1 MMTPYIL
8 VLYYSRHGSVAE
20 MAKHIARGAKQQNNL
35 DVMIRQV
42 PDIADVTQAAQAPIP
57 EDGAPYCTLD
67 ELANCSGLAL
77 GSPSYFGGIAS
88 PLKYFLDQ
96 TSMLWM
102 SGQLAN
108 KPASVFTSASTMHGG
123 QEMCLQALMTP
134 LFHHGMIVHGLS
146 YKSPALHQTA
156 TGGTPYGA
164 SHFASSTGSSELSKE
179 ESKLCHDQGERLAK
193 LSNALLADH

>member
-1 MMTPYIL
+1 MTPYIL

-20 MAKHIARGAKQQNNL
+20 MAKHLARGAKQQNGL

-42 PDIADVTQAAQAPIP
+42 PELADVTQAAQEPVP
-57 EDGAPYCTLD
+57 PQGAPYCTLD
-67 ELANCSGLAL
+67 ELANCSALAL

-96 TSMLWM
+96 TSLIWM

-108 KPASVFTSASTMHGG
+108 KPACVFTSASTMHGG

-134 LFHHGMIVHGLS
+134 LFHHGMIIHGLS
-146 YKSPALHQTA
+146 YKSPALHQTK

-164 SHFASSTGSSELSKE
+164 SHFASSTGSSELSIE
-179 ESKLCHDQGERLAK
+179 ESQLCQDQGQRLAK
-193 LSNALLADH
+193 LCLALQTNA

>member
-1 MMTPYIL
+1 MTPYIL

-20 MAKHIARGAKQQNNL
+20 MAKHLARGAKQQANL

-42 PDIADVTQAAQAPIP
+42 PDIADVTEAAQAAIP
-57 EDGAPYCTLD
+57 ANGAPYCTLD

-77 GSPSYFGGIAS
+77 GSPSYFGSIAS

-96 TSMLWM
+96 TSMIWM

-146 YKSPALHQTA
+146 YKSPALHQTKS
-156 TGGTPYGA
+156 GGTPYGA
-164 SHFASSTGSSELSKE
+164 SHTSSSTGQSTLSPE
-179 ESKLCHDQGERLAK
+179 ESQLCQDQGERLAK
-193 LSNALLADH
+193 LCKALLNDN

>member
-1 MMTPYIL
+1 LIVENGDEGGKP
-8 VLYYSRHGSVAE
+8 
-20 MAKHIARGAKQQNNL
+20 AKHIARGAKQQTNL

-42 PDIADVTQAAQAPIP
+42 PDIADVTQTAKAPIP

-96 TSMLWM
+96 TSMIWM

-134 LFHHGMIVHGLS
+134 LFHHGMIIHGLS
-146 YKSPALHQTA
+146 YKSSALHQT
-156 TGGTPYGA
+156 TSGGTPYGA

-179 ESKLCHDQGERLAK
+179 EGKLCHDQGERLAK
-193 LSNALLADH
+193 LCKALLADN

>member
-1 MMTPYIL
+1 MTPYIL

-20 MAKHIARGAKQQNNL
+20 MAKHIARGAKQQTHL
-35 DVMIRQV
+35 DVIIRQV
-42 PDIADVTQAAQAPIP
+42 PDIADVTQAAQAQIP
-57 EDGAPYCTLD
+57 EDGPPYCTLD

-88 PLKYFLDQ
+88 PLKFFLDQ
-96 TSMLWM
+96 TSMIWM

-108 KPASVFTSASTMHGG
+108 KAASVFTSASTMHGG

-164 SHFASSTGSSELSKE
+164 SHFAKSTGTSELSKE
-179 ESKLCHDQGERLAK
+179 ESALCNDQGARLAK
-193 LSNALLADH
+193 LSKALLADN